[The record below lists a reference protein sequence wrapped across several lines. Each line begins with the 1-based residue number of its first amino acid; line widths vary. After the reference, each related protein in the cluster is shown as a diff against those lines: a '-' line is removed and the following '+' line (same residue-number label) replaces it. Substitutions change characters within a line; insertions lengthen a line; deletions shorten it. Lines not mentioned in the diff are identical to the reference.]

1 MKKNINGL
9 LLELGFMEK
18 EAAVYMALMENGS
31 CRASDVAKITGLN
44 RVSTYD
50 QLEALIKRGV
60 VSKYKKE
67 SATFF
72 SALDPARLLNYL
84 DREKDELTKKIEKQ
98 KGAVQSLMPE
108 LKEAMNFARKARPQV
123 RFFEGEKGMREAYE
137 DTLTA
142 SEPIMAFANIKTMRE
157 GLPGFF
163 PDYFKRRAAKKLA
176 IRGIVP
182 RNAEWSEQAKHNKEE
197 MREIRYLPDGLAFSP
212 EINFYNDKMLIAS
225 WKEKMAI
232 IIESKELVDL
242 MKLSYELLWKSLPAE
257 K

>member
-1 MKKNINGL
+1 MKKNIKTL
-9 LLELGFMEK
+9 LEELGFMDK
-18 EAAVYMALMENGS
+18 EAAVYMALLENGS
-31 CRASDVAKITGLN
+31 CKASDLAKITGLN

-84 DREKDELTKKIEKQ
+84 DREKDELTQKIEKQ
-98 KGAVQSLMPE
+98 KSEVQNLLPE
-108 LKEAMNFARKARPQV
+108 LKTMMNFARKTRPQV

-137 DTLTA
+137 DTLTS
-142 SEPIMAFANIKTMRE
+142 SEPIRAFANIKTMRE

-163 PDYFKRRAAKKLA
+163 PDYFKRRAAKKLS

-182 RNAEWSEQAKHNKEE
+182 KNEEWLEQAKHNKEE
-197 MREIRYLPDGLAFSP
+197 MRDIRYLPDEMTFSP
-212 EINFYNDKMLIAS
+212 EVNFYDDKMLIAS

-232 IIESKELVDL
+232 IIESKELVEL
-242 MKLSYELLWKSLPAE
+242 MKLSYELLWKSLPEA
-257 K
+257 